1 MATPKVISKS
11 KSALSTDT
19 KFKSVVAA
27 DKQTALLA
35 KNATT
40 VANLKKTNIAL
51 KQSLDKP
58 ISKYDPLSLNQELK
72 INKLADTYLKTM
84 IANGVWGPDQN
95 QNTQYG
101 GAAGTTGTNTPGTA
115 LIAGD
120 RVKLEA
126 YEATVAG
133 IVSQATAKIKTIT
146 DKIAKNKAIIDKTPT
161 TSNPIPGGSKAN
173 TTPQPQKAKPAP
185 EFPTS
190 DYLWN
195 LPPHAWSLPVEP
207 DSIASDTVP
216 HKDVDFHI
224 NRRGRI
230 WYYNGYVGPVNQLD
244 YEGTGVYKVD
254 PATGASLPGST
265 SINKYGFQ
273 FVWNPE
279 TFSQNTQVNMSVTP
293 SNTDPTVAL
302 TGFAAANSTMT
313 FTIRL
318 DRTNDFACA
327 KSFKSNDLNTTIVLP
342 NTNSQNGY
350 DPAIAG
356 INAADA
362 VIAGSLTKYY
372 TVGNPVTADANLAD
386 KIAELMT
393 YGTEADIEYLYK
405 TVNGSGWKGI
415 GGRDTSNIGYLMPAL
430 IRLDL
435 GNQKFVGVVSS
446 VGVSHLAFT
455 RDLIPIRTDV
465 SITVDL
471 RANIQQLTNAG
482 GVGK

>member
-173 TTPQPQKAKPAP
+173 TTPQPQKAKRAP

-216 HKDVDFHI
+216 HKDGDFHI

-244 YEGTGVYKVD
+244 YEGTGVYKAD
-254 PATGASLPGST
+254 PTTGEALPGTT

-327 KSFKSNDLNTTIVLP
+327 KSFKNNDLSTTITLP
-342 NTNSQNGY
+342 NTNSQKGY
-350 DPAIAG
+350 NPVQEL
-356 INAADA
+356 NQAAN
-362 VIAGSLTKYY
+362 SSKFLTKYY
-372 TVGNPVTADANLAD
+372 TVGNPVTADTNLED

-405 TVNGSGWKGI
+405 TVNGSGWHGI

-455 RDLIPIRTDV
+455 RDLVPIRTDV

-471 RANIQQLTNAG
+471 RANIQPLTNTG
-482 GVGK
+482 GVGQ

>member
-1 MATPKVISKS
+1 MTTPKVISKS

-27 DKQTALLA
+27 DKQTALLT
-35 KNATT
+35 KNTAT

-101 GAAGTTGTNTPGTA
+101 SAAGTTGTNTPGTT

-120 RVKLEA
+120 RVKLET
-126 YEATVAG
+126 YEGTVAG

-146 DKIAKNKAIIDKTPT
+146 DKIAKNKAIIDSTPT
-161 TSNPIPGGSKAN
+161 TSNPHPSGSKAN
-173 TTPQPQKAKPAP
+173 TTPQPQKAKSAP
-185 EFPTS
+185 VVPTS

-195 LPPHAWSLPVEP
+195 LPPHAWSLPAEP
-207 DSIASDTVP
+207 DLVSPDTVP
-216 HKDVDFHI
+216 HKEDNFHVS
-224 NRRGRI
+224 RRGRI

-244 YEGTGVYKVD
+244 YEGTGTYKAD
-254 PATGASLPGST
+254 PATGQALPGTT

-273 FVWNPE
+273 FIWNPE
-279 TFSQNTQVNMSVTP
+279 TFSQNTQVNMNVTP
-293 SNTDPTVAL
+293 SNTDPTVGL
-302 TGFAAANSTMT
+302 TGFAAANSTMN

-327 KSFKSNDLNTTIVLP
+327 KSFKNNDLSTTITLP

-350 DPAIAG
+350 NPVQKL
-356 INAADA
+356 NEAASSA
-362 VIAGSLTKYY
+362 KFLTKYY
-372 TVGNPVTADANLAD
+372 TVGNSVTADTNLD
-386 KIAELMT
+386 EKIAELMT
-393 YGTEADIEYLYK
+393 YGTEADLEYLYR
-405 TVNGSGWKGI
+405 TINGAGWPGI
-415 GGRDTSNIGYLMPAL
+415 GRETSNIGYLMPSL

-446 VGVSHLAFT
+446 IGVNHLAFT
-455 RDLIPIRTDV
+455 RDLVPIRTDV

-471 RANIQQLTNAG
+471 RANIQPLTNTG

>member
-1 MATPKVISKS
+1 MTAPKVISKS
-11 KSALSTDT
+11 KSAVSTDT

-27 DKQTALLA
+27 DKQSALLA
-35 KNATT
+35 KNTTT

-72 INKLADTYLKTM
+72 INKLADTYLKTI
-84 IANGVWGPDQN
+84 IANGVWGPNQN

-101 GAAGTTGTNTPGTA
+101 SAAGTTGTNTPGAT
-115 LIAGD
+115 LSAGD
-120 RVKLEA
+120 RVKLET

-161 TSNPIPGGSKAN
+161 TSNPYPSGSKAN

-207 DSIASDTVP
+207 DLIAPDTVP
-216 HKDVDFHI
+216 HKEENFHV

-244 YEGTGVYKVD
+244 YEGTGVYKAD
-254 PATGASLPGST
+254 PATGAALPGST

-302 TGFAAANSTMT
+302 TGFAAANSTMS

-327 KSFKSNDLNTTIVLP
+327 KSFKRNDLSTTIVLP

-350 DPAIAG
+350 NPAIEQM
-356 INAADA
+356 NAANA
-362 VIAGSLTKYY
+362 VIAGNLTKYY

-435 GNQKFVGVVSS
+435 GNQKFVGVVASI
-446 VGVSHLAFT
+446 GVNHLAFT
-455 RDLIPIRTDV
+455 RDLVPIRTDV

-471 RANIQQLTNAG
+471 RANIQPLTNAG
-482 GVGK
+482 GVGQ

>member
-1 MATPKVISKS
+1 MTTPKVISKS

-35 KNATT
+35 KNTAT

-58 ISKYDPLSLNQELK
+58 ISKYDILSLNQELK

-101 GAAGTTGTNTPGTA
+101 SAAGTTGTNTPGTT

-120 RVKLEA
+120 RVKLET
-126 YEATVAG
+126 YEGTVAS

-146 DKIAKNKAIIDKTPT
+146 DKIAKNKAIIDSTPT
-161 TSNPIPGGSKAN
+161 TSNLNPSGSKAN
-173 TTPQPQKAKPAP
+173 TTPQPQKAKSAP
-185 EFPTS
+185 VVPTS

-195 LPPHAWSLPVEP
+195 LPPHAWSLPTEP
-207 DSIASDTVP
+207 DLISPDTVP
-216 HKDVDFHI
+216 HKEDNFHVS
-224 NRRGRI
+224 RRGRI
-230 WYYNGYVGPVNQLD
+230 WYYNGYVGPVNVLD
-244 YEGTGVYKVD
+244 YEGTGTYKQD
-254 PATGASLPGST
+254 SNGKALPGTT

-293 SNTDPTVAL
+293 SNTDPTVGL

-327 KSFKSNDLNTTIVLP
+327 KSFKKNDLTTTIALP

-350 DPAIAG
+350 NPALEG

-362 VIAGSLTKYY
+362 VIAGNLTTYY
-372 TVGNPVTADANLAD
+372 TVGNPVNADANLAD

-393 YGTEADIEYLYK
+393 YGTEADIEYLYR
-405 TVNGSGWKGI
+405 TINGAGWPGI
-415 GGRDTSNIGYLMPAL
+415 GRETSNIGYLMPAL

-446 VGVSHLAFT
+446 IGVNHLAFT
-455 RDLIPIRTDV
+455 RDLVPIRTDV

-471 RANIQQLTNAG
+471 RANIQPLTNTG